1 MNIEERKASLKDLQG
16 MIILI
21 GIVNL
26 LIICLAVY
34 TGYKVFIVISIVIL
48 IQYAINYYLYKNARK
63 ALNLYLIKEALK

>member
-16 MIILI
+16 LIILI

-26 LIICLAVY
+26 IVIGFAAY

-48 IQYAINYYLYKNARK
+48 IQSIINYYFYKKARK
-63 ALNLYLIKEALK
+63 AVNLYLIKEALK

>member
-1 MNIEERKASLKDLQG
+1 MNIEERKASLKDIQG
-16 MIILI
+16 LIILI

-26 LIICLAVY
+26 IVICFAAY

-48 IQYAINYYLYKNARK
+48 IQSIINYYFYKKARK

>member
-16 MIILI
+16 LIILI

-26 LIICLAVY
+26 IVICFAAY

-48 IQYAINYYLYKNARK
+48 IQSIINYYFYKKARK

>member
-16 MIILI
+16 MNILI

-34 TGYKVFIVISIVIL
+34 TGYKVFIVISIVLL
-48 IQYAINYYLYKNARK
+48 IQYAINYYFYKKARK
-63 ALNLYLIKEALK
+63 AINLYLIKEALK

>member
-1 MNIEERKASLKDLQG
+1 MNIEERKASIKDLQG
-16 MIILI
+16 LIILI

-34 TGYKVFIVISIVIL
+34 TGYKVFIVISIVLL
-48 IQYAINYYLYKNARK
+48 IQYVINYYFYKKARK